1 MSDPLRIAIAGLGNV
16 GSGAAQLIQ
25 QNADLLGKRTGRT
38 LKITSI
44 SARDRSKDRGFSTS
58 GMNWFDD
65 PVVMARDNDSDVLV
79 ELIGGEDGIAKEVC
93 EDCLLYTSDA
103 ADE

>member
-25 QNADLLGKRTGRT
+25 QNADLLGKRTGST

-44 SARDRSKDRGFSTS
+44 SA
-58 GMNWFDD
+58 
-65 PVVMARDNDSDVLV
+65 
-79 ELIGGEDGIAKEVC
+79 
-93 EDCLLYTSDA
+93 
-103 ADE
+103 